1 MHNRIVF
8 LLLLLCLALPSSAQL
23 SFMDN
28 FIERSMPETVTD
40 EALTRMETE
49 LRQIEKI
56 KSRYPDSAL
65 ALCRKVFNDSRRM
78 KFPDGMATSLLWTG
92 SVYLSDKGQPLEALK
107 YYRMAEQHCRQA
119 VNVRTSLLI
128 LWHNDMAAAFSVQ
141 GQYDSALVYYYKGL
155 TTALQHK
162 DSDIK
167 DMAMMNNNMASIYYV
182 LEQYNEARPYLAKA
196 EHISDSAGY
205 KNLLIDAYNNYTSI
219 FIVQDKLDS
228 ADIYL
233 RKMRALQAWATPG
246 QAGAID
252 YLQGMLLLKKKEYRQ
267 AIPSFLAAQ
276 EQTPSNTRDRVNNLS
291 GLGLAYL
298 FTSRYREAIRYM
310 EESIDLSLQ
319 AGISGRSL
327 VESYGNLAEVYD
339 SARNYKQAYYFRSL
353 ASNLRDSLNK
363 MENIKNLNTFETRY
377 LTAEKNKEI
386 AKKKLQLAIAETSL
400 RKKDLWIAI
409 IIGGAVILLILVAWL
424 SQKQRLQLQK
434 AKTARQQL
442 QVQQLKAVIEGEE
455 KERSRIGRQLHDDIM
470 VQLSIVKMGMEA
482 LPMEYPRI
490 KSAEGYINIV
500 QQLTHA
506 SQQLRQTAHNLMPD
520 ALLEEG
526 LVSAVLYFCR
536 SVEKLTGIRF
546 LFQHYGEIPAVSSDI
561 EVSIYRIIQ
570 ELVQNIIKHSGAAN
584 ALVQLN
590 YRKGILSITVED
602 DGKGIR
608 EGDLAENKMGLK
620 SIRNRLK
627 TLDGTIDIHHCT
639 PHGTSVNIELSI

>member
-162 DSDIK
+162 DSDSK
-167 DMAMMNNNMASIYYV
+167 DMALMNNNMASIHYV
-182 LEQYNEARPYLAKA
+182 LEQYNESRPYLAKA

-205 KNLLIDAYNNYTSI
+205 KNLLIDVYNNYTSI

-233 RKMRALQAWATPG
+233 RKMKALKTWATPG

-252 YLQGMLLLKKKEYRQ
+252 YLQGMLLLKEKEYRQ
-267 AIPSFLAAQ
+267 AIPSFLAAL
-276 EQTPSNTRDRVNNLS
+276 EQTPSNTRDRINNLS
-291 GLGLAYL
+291 GLGLGYF
-298 FTSRYREAIRYM
+298 FTRRYTEATRYM

-339 SARNYKQAYYFRSL
+339 SAGNYKQAYHFRSL

-377 LTAEKNKEI
+377 LTAEKNKEL
-386 AKKKLQLAIAETSL
+386 AKKKLQLAMAETSL

-490 KSAEGYINIV
+490 KHAEGYINIV

-546 LFQHYGEIPAVSSDI
+546 LFQHYGDIPDLSSDI

-570 ELVQNIIKHSGAAN
+570 ELVQNIIKHSEAAN

-602 DGKGIR
+602 DGRGIR
-608 EGDLAENKMGLK
+608 EGDLAANKMGLK

-639 PHGTSVNIELSI
+639 PHGTSVNIELNI